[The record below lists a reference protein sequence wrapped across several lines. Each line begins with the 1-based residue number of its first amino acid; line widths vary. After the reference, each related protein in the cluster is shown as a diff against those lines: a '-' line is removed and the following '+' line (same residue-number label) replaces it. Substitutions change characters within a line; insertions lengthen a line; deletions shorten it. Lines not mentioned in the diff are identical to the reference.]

1 VLKRKRLL
9 LLAFGLPA
17 LAASAGA
24 QTFGLGVSLGLPN
37 DATHVL
43 HLNNFNHSEVTAWV
57 DYRIEDLTLL
67 RLTYGNMRTQ
77 QSSGASV
84 TVPGNGDPATPIRRQ
99 LKERIE
105 YGSIGASYLFW
116 EGFFTSGVFAGF
128 GGYHIRPDAVPAD
141 FEGQRDKTET
151 AFGWH
156 GGVDGEFRL
165 YKPLALI
172 IRLTYH
178 NISAHPHRQ
187 FVNANAGLV
196 ARF

>member
-9 LLAFGLPA
+9 LLALGLPA
-17 LAASAGA
+17 LAASARA
-24 QTFGLGVSLGLPN
+24 QTFGLGASLGLPN

-43 HLNNFNHSEVTAWV
+43 HLNNFNHSEVTAWLE
-57 DYRIEDLTLL
+57 YSIEDQALL

-84 TVPGNGDPATPIRRQ
+84 TVPGSAGSGDPVTRQ

-105 YGSIGASYLFW
+105 YGTVGASYLFW
-116 EGFFTSGVFAGF
+116 EGFFTSGVFAGI

-141 FEGQRDKTET
+141 FLGQRDHTET

-156 GGVDGEFRL
+156 GGVEGEFRL
-165 YKPLALI
+165 YKPLALV

-178 NISAHPHRQ
+178 NIAAHPHRQ